1 MPSASMN
8 MIAWGAFSRI
18 EDTCSCASRI
28 PADSLSLRRRSRS
41 STPKRIVAVTATN
54 SQPLTV
60 LATVRATRSL
70 KTRPATSSDSTIHRP
85 AARAYT
91 PASPPLRRTESAL
104 AHHSLYR
111 PRVARPDSTGGR
123 AGHLGYGSSGPGWSS
138 AGPSHSGSTTGTL
151 TVNVAP
157 CPSSLSRVMSPP
169 RPRARRRLIARPSPV
184 PCALPA
190 SGRATWWNSSKTA
203 SWSASGIP
211 GPSSLAVAT
220 VQYRGTVIDSEQ
232 RDVALRLTP
241 YTSALGNVVSARVGI
256 VTGLQQFVAVTLP
269 SGPSTDS
276 FRPFAAGLYSGAP
289 GVRAIQVAR
298 GDIIE
303 FMRPVTGNEAAI
315 GLSLLTDPR
324 AAVRAD
330 VR

>member
-1 MPSASMN
+1 VSLLALQSDVT
-8 MIAWGAFSRI
+8 AEAAR
-18 EDTCSCASRI
+18 ET
-28 PADSLSLRRRSRS
+28 PAD
-41 STPKRIVAVTATN
+41 RI
-54 SQPLTV
+54 
-60 LATVRATRSL
+60 
-70 KTRPATSSDSTIHRP
+70 
-85 AARAYT
+85 
-91 PASPPLRRTESAL
+91 
-104 AHHSLYR
+104 
-111 PRVARPDSTGGR
+111 
-123 AGHLGYGSSGPGWSS
+123 
-138 AGPSHSGSTTGTL
+138 
-151 TVNVAP
+151 
-157 CPSSLSRVMSPP
+157 
-169 RPRARRRLIARPSPV
+169 

-220 VQYRGTVIDSEQ
+220 VQYRGAVIDSEQ

-303 FMRPVTGNEAAI
+303 FMHPVTGNEAAI

-324 AAVRAD
+324 AAVRANAARD
-330 VR
+330 HYSTPRRRRTHRPTRADYRPIRAATSSPAAVLPEVRSAMLSNAAARSGGKGSVKASRSLVTGCSNAME